1 MTEFDDTLGR
11 LFAEA
16 RESLPAEDFLESV
29 AIGMRRARRRRAMR
43 RLVLMAA
50 AAVLALALTP
60 CIVAGSHAGAGR
72 LSVWLPGIGNALSS
86 PMSWFGALAIAALRR
101 RTGSRFR

>member
-29 AIGMRRARRRRAMR
+29 ASGMRRARRRRTMR
-43 RLVLMAA
+43 RAVFMAA

-60 CIVAGSHAGAGR
+60 CIVAGSLA
-72 LSVWLPGIGNALSS
+72 WLPWLGNALSS
-86 PMSWFGALAIAALRR
+86 PIAWVCALPIAALRIR
-101 RTGSRFR
+101 RHARLR